1 MTPLKSDIKR
11 HILKFVSVIVVTGG
25 EPPYPKKA
33 EALNIDGTR
42 LCVLPDLPTLR
53 RYHSMSGGMVCGG
66 LDDAT
71 IKKTCMKFDEGKWKE
86 FSWRLRQS
94 RRLHISWARPNGKIR
109 LLGGAN
115 GYRTSEIVSEAGSLA
130 GFTLKYATS

>member
-1 MTPLKSDIKR
+1 M
-11 HILKFVSVIVVTGG
+11 IVVTGG

-66 LDDAT
+66 YDDP
-71 IKKTCMKFDEGKWKE
+71 TCMKFDEGKWKE
-86 FSWRLRQS
+86 FSWRLQES
-94 RRLHISWARPNGKIR
+94 RNLHISWARPNGKIR
-109 LLGGAN
+109 LLGGFN
-115 GYRTSEIVSEAGSLA
+115 SPRSSEIVSEAGSLA